1 LLAFLY
7 IDEEDG
13 MDKKLILVIDD
24 EQGIRDIIKEYLV
37 LEDFEVIEAIDGVD
51 GLNKFKSNNITF
63 VILDVMLPKM
73 DGWKVCR
80 EIRAI
85 SRVPIIMLTARGEE
99 YDKLFGF
106 ELGVDDYI
114 VKPFSP
120 KELLARIKAILSR
133 SSLPLVEPI
142 KTNRIQIADL
152 LVDFDARNVYL
163 EQKLISMTP
172 KEYDLLNFFVTHQGK
187 VYSREQLLN
196 LVWGYEFLG
205 DVRTVDT
212 HVKMLRESLGKYRK
226 WIVTAW
232 GIGYKFEAED
242 SL

>member
-1 LLAFLY
+1 M
-7 IDEEDG
+7 E
-13 MDKKLILVIDD
+13 KKLILVVDD

-37 LEDFEVIEAIDGVD
+37 LEDFEVIEAVDGVD
-51 GLNKFKSNNITF
+51 GLNKFKNNNIAL
-63 VILDVMLPKM
+63 VVLDVMLPKM

-80 EIRAI
+80 EIRSS
-85 SRVPIIMLTARGEE
+85 SRIPIIMLTARGEE

-120 KELLARIKAILSR
+120 KELLARIKAILIR
-133 SSLPLVEPI
+133 SNVPIEEPV
-142 KTNRIQIADL
+142 KPNHMQVAEL
-152 LVDFDARNVYL
+152 LIDFDARNVYI
-163 EQKLISMTP
+163 EKKVISMTP
-172 KEYDLLNFFVTHQGK
+172 KEYDLLHFFVNNQRK
-187 VYSREQLLN
+187 VFSREQLLN

-232 GIGYKFEAED
+232 GIGYKFDAEEKE
-242 SL
+242 

>member
-1 LLAFLY
+1 M
-7 IDEEDG
+7 E
-13 MDKKLILVIDD
+13 KKLILVVDD

-37 LEDFEVIEAIDGVD
+37 LEDFEVIEAVDGVD
-51 GLNKFKSNNITF
+51 GLNKFKNNNIAL
-63 VILDVMLPKM
+63 VVLDVMLPKM

-80 EIRAI
+80 EIRSS
-85 SRVPIIMLTARGEE
+85 SRIPIIMLTARGEE

-120 KELLARIKAILSR
+120 KELLARIKAILIR
-133 SSLPLVEPI
+133 SNVPIEEPV
-142 KTNRIQIADL
+142 KPNLMQVAEL
-152 LVDFDARNVYL
+152 LIDFDARNVYI
-163 EQKLISMTP
+163 EKKVISMTP
-172 KEYDLLNFFVTHQGK
+172 KEYDLLNFFVNNQRK
-187 VYSREQLLN
+187 VFSREQLLN

-232 GIGYKFEAED
+232 GIGYKFDAEEKE
-242 SL
+242 

>member
-1 LLAFLY
+1 M
-7 IDEEDG
+7 E
-13 MDKKLILVIDD
+13 KKLILVVDD

-51 GLNKFKSNNITF
+51 GINKFKNHDIAL

-80 EIRAI
+80 EIRTT
-85 SRVPIIMLTARGEE
+85 SHVPIIMLTARGEE

-120 KELLARIKAILSR
+120 KELLARMKAILAR
-133 SSLPLVEPI
+133 SYTVVEEPM
-142 KTNRIQIADL
+142 KLNRMQLAELKI
-152 LVDFDARNVYL
+152 DFDARNVFL
-163 EQKLISMTP
+163 GKELLSLTP
-172 KEYDLLNFFVTHQGK
+172 KEYDLLNFFVNNQDK
-187 VYSREQLLN
+187 VFSREQLLN
-196 LVWGYEFLG
+196 RVWGYEFLG

-212 HVKMLRESLGKYRK
+212 HIKMLRENLRQYRK
-226 WIVTAW
+226 WIVTVW
-232 GIGYKFEAED
+232 GIGYKFEAEEKE
-242 SL
+242 

>member
-1 LLAFLY
+1 
-7 IDEEDG
+7 
-13 MDKKLILVIDD
+13 MDKKLILVVDD
-24 EQGIRDIIKEYLV
+24 EQGIRDIIKEYL
-37 LEDFEVIEAIDGVD
+37 LPEDFEVIEAVDGVD
-51 GLNKFKSNNITF
+51 GINKFKNHNIAF
-63 VILDVMLPKM
+63 VVLDVMLPKM

-120 KELLARIKAILSR
+120 KELLARIKAIFMR
-133 SSLPLVEPI
+133 SNLPVKEEPSEP
-142 KTNRIQIADL
+142 NCLQIGDL
-152 LVDFDARNVYL
+152 LIDFDARNVFMGN
-163 EQKLISMTP
+163 EAINMTP
-172 KEYDLLNFFVTHQGK
+172 KEYDLLNFLVNHQGK
-187 VYSREQLLN
+187 VFSREQLLN
-196 LVWGYEFLG
+196 LVWGYEFTG

-212 HVKMLRESLGKYRK
+212 HVKMLRISLGKYRK

-232 GIGYKFEAED
+232 GIGYKFEAEVK
-242 SL
+242 